1 VKGGGFAAAAL
12 LLAIGGGLA
21 SAQTRP
27 RLEVTLPPPS
37 ALAKD
42 GPTIRAVGVV
52 TDTAMLVLV
61 RSGFPMRLHYRLELW
76 AARRLFDNLLAAAEW
91 DVVVRYDA
99 LNEQYRVFRIDS
111 TRAGGARQR
120 TLGVFSSVTDAA
132 AEVERP
138 MRVALAG
145 SPTAG
150 RQYFRAVLDVATL
163 SNNDLDEIDRWL
175 RGELSPAVRGERN
188 PGTAIGRGV
197 RRVLVRVLGEERHL
211 ESRTPSFRV
220 GSP

>member
-1 VKGGGFAAAAL
+1 MKGGGLAAAAL
-12 LLAIGGGLA
+12 LIASGVA

-37 ALAKD
+37 ALTKD
-42 GPTIRAVGVV
+42 GPTVRAVGVV

-99 LNEQYRVFRIDS
+99 LNEQYRVFRVDS
-111 TRAGGARQR
+111 TRAGVRQR
-120 TLGVFSSVTDAA
+120 TLGVFSSVSDAA

-145 SPTAG
+145 SPGGG

-163 SNNDLDEIDRWL
+163 SNNDLDEMERWL

-188 PGTAIGRGV
+188 PGTAIGRGM
-197 RRVLVRVLGEERHL
+197 RRLLVRVLGEERHL

-220 GSP
+220 P